1 MKKLLLFTF
10 ILLVATSCKKYPDG
24 PLFSLS
30 SKKARLCRTWISDR
44 YFINGVDKTTPTNP
58 LWTGYKLEFRKNGEV
73 QYYNHPKYN
82 STAGS
87 WSFDSDKANL
97 SITLDVLN
105 EYSVIERLT
114 SSELWLSKNDGTNV
128 VETHFIAE

>member
-30 SKKARLCRTWISDR
+30 SKKARLCRTWRVEKYIK
-44 YFINGVDKTTPTNP
+44 NGKDETNNTLP
-58 LWTGYKLEFRKNGEV
+58 LWTDHTVSFSKDGTL
-73 QYYNHPKYN
+73 QYFNHPKYQN
-82 STAGS
+82 IAGS
-87 WSFDSDKANL
+87 WSFDSDKKNI
-97 SITLDVLN
+97 SITLPLLN
-105 EYSVIERLT
+105 EYNVVDRLT

-128 VETHFIAE
+128 VETHFVAE